1 MLRGFKS
8 HYAGL
13 TTSFSH
19 LALLV
24 VAIQSGRQPQTAWV
38 VALIGLISFFAWAS
52 SFHRKRLIADTP
64 TSRIG
69 SAAQGYIELH
79 GRAVLDEDNLIRSPV
94 SGISCVWYRYQ
105 IYQRLD
111 NNKWRQVGHG
121 VSDSIF
127 QITDGS
133 GRCFI
138 DPDHAE
144 IIGAERRV
152 TTDGQYRRIE
162 ELLFGHSVYAL
173 GEFSTQGGASTQLS
187 LKEDMVSLLAEWKR
201 DRIALHER
209 FDLDGNGEI
218 DLQEWEVARS
228 AAMHEVEKQHRE
240 IRAQNGI
247 HIMRAPRDGR
257 LFILSN
263 HSPQRLR
270 NMYLCWSLW
279 HLAVVMGSVIVVIWL
294 LN

>member
-1 MLRGFKS
+1 MLRGFRS

-13 TTSFSH
+13 ITSFSH

-24 VAIQSGRQPQTAWV
+24 VAIQAGRQPQTAWIV
-38 VALIGLISFFAWAS
+38 GLIGLISLFAWAS

-69 SAAQGYIELH
+69 SAAQGYVELH
-79 GRAVLDEDNLIRSPV
+79 GRAVPDEGHQIRSPV
-94 SGISCVWYRYQ
+94 SGIPCIWYRFR
-105 IYQRLD
+105 IYQRQG
-111 NNKWRQVGHG
+111 NKWALASQG

-133 GRCFI
+133 GQCFI

-144 IIGAERRV
+144 VIGAERRT
-152 TTDGQYRRIE
+152 TTDGQYRRVE

-173 GEFSTQGGASTQLS
+173 GEFSTLGGAASQLD
-187 LKEDMVSLLAEWKR
+187 LKADVTALLAEWKR
-201 DRIALHER
+201 DRAALHQR
-209 FDLDGNGEI
+209 FDLDGDGEI
-218 DLQEWEVARS
+218 DLREWELARR
-228 AAMHEVEKQHRE
+228 AAVREVEKQHRE
-240 IRAQNGI
+240 IRAQNGT

-263 HSPQRLR
+263 HTPQRLR
-270 NMYLCWSLW
+270 RQYLCWSLW
-279 HLAVVMGSVIVVIWL
+279 HLTIVLASVAVVIWL
-294 LN
+294 LA